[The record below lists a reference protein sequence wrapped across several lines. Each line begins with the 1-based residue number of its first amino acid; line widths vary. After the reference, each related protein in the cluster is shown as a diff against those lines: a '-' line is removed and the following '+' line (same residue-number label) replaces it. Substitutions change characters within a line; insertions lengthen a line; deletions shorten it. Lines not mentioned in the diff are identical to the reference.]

1 MYVTLVIK
9 DLYVTLGINGT
20 QPNISQHYA
29 ECRPL
34 FIVMLSA
41 VRLKVVILSVVAPST
56 DQIASWLRLENNI
69 VSVDEMASRHN
80 VKSPK

>member
-9 DLYVTLGINGT
+9 GLYVTLGINGT
-20 QPNISQHYA
+20 QPNIFQHYA
-29 ECRPL
+29 ECRAL

-41 VRLKVVILSVVAPST
+41 VRLKVVILSVVAPFY
-56 DQIASWLRLENNI
+56 DLLASWLNLENNI